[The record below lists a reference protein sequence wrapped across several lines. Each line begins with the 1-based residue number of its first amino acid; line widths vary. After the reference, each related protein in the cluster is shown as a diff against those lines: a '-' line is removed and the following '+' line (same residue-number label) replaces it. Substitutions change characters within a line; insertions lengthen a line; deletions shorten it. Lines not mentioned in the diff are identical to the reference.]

1 MKKIVLTF
9 ATVFSSL
16 LAVAQNSKADKLFN
30 NWDYYGAAQI
40 YKKEVTTKPTQ
51 ENYFKLGEC
60 YRKMSKY
67 AEALKAYDKVKSMG
81 SYKDPMFY
89 LYYGWMLKTAER
101 YDDAKAA
108 FKEYSDLEP
117 MD

>member
-1 MKKIVLTF
+1 M
-9 ATVFSSL
+9 
-16 LAVAQNSKADKLFN
+16 
-30 NWDYYGAAQI
+30 
-40 YKKEVTTKPTQ
+40 ETKPTQ

-101 YDDAKAA
+101 YDAKGGLQGIFRSGTGDARGKMYLNSCDLVVNDHKA
-108 FKEYSDLEP
+108 DLP
-117 MD
+117 ITV